1 MVVGLLLG
9 VTAWAVYPALLA
21 WMLPALLGMVIA
33 APMSWV
39 GARLSWGLAAR
50 RNGLFIIPEETTPLS
65 LLTDS
70 PEGADIALGSG
81 LERVTRELVVGS
93 LHLALLSQH
102 RPAEPTDAM
111 TLARYRAQTI
121 RHSEELT
128 GRFDRRLQA
137 AALADSLAIHS
148 LRRRI
153 GGYRV

>member
-1 MVVGLLLG
+1 MEV
-9 VTAWAVYPALLA
+9 
-21 WMLPALLGMVIA
+21 
-33 APMSWV
+33 
-39 GARLSWGLAAR
+39 
-50 RNGLFIIPEETTPLS
+50 
-65 LLTDS
+65 
-70 PEGADIALGSG
+70 GSG

-93 LHLALLSQH
+93 LHLALLAQH

-121 RHSEELT
+121 RHSEELA